1 MSKAR
6 ASRASKAPKSRER
19 KNVSA
24 YIQEELSDMTSWR
37 EAEEENKGRNI
48 IERVK
53 IKSSVR
59 LKGDKQK
66 KLAQIIKDN
75 KVIFIK
81 GAAGTGK
88 TFTVIKTTL
97 DLLIEQPDV
106 YRQVLI
112 TKPIIEAGGESL
124 GFLPGGIDSK
134 IDPYMHSFE
143 STFKKI
149 ISAGDYRA
157 MIDNNI
163 IKTVPLPFMR
173 GNTFQNCI
181 AILDEA
187 QNTTKL
193 GLKLFLTRAGEDS
206 KLIVLGDI
214 DQPDIEFKKGEK
226 SGLEHAYERLQ
237 NTKDIGFFEFGVEDI
252 VRSQILIDIV
262 RKY

>member
-1 MSKAR
+1 MSKPR
-6 ASRASKAPKSRER
+6 APRASKTTKSRER
-19 KNVSA
+19 KATSA
-24 YIQEELSDMTSWR
+24 YIQEEL
-37 EAEEENKGRNI
+37 AEMNNWKEKENESKGLDVLGRI
-48 IERVK
+48 S
-53 IKSSVR
+53 IKSGVK
-59 LKGDKQK
+59 LKGEKQK
-66 KLAQIIKDN
+66 QLAQLIKDN
-75 KVIFIK
+75 KIVFIK

-97 DLLIEQPDV
+97 ECMLEQPEV
-106 YRQVLI
+106 YRQILI

-149 ISAGDYRA
+149 ITPGNYKA
-157 MIDNNI
+157 MLDSNL

-173 GNTFQNCI
+173 GETFQNCI
-181 AILDEA
+181 AIFDEA

-214 DQPDIEFKKGEK
+214 DQPDIVFKNGEI
-226 SGLEHAYERLQ
+226 SGLEHAYARLQ
-237 NTKDIGFFEFGVEDI
+237 DTKDIGFFEFGVEDI
-252 VRSQILIDIV
+252 VRSQILKDIIK
-262 RKY
+262 KY

>member
-1 MSKAR
+1 MSKPR
-6 ASRASKAPKSRER
+6 APRTSKTTKSRE
-19 KNVSA
+19 KKATSN
-24 YIQEELSDMTSWR
+24 YIQEELADMRNLR
-37 EAEEENKGRNI
+37 EQEDDSKSMAILGRL
-48 IERVK
+48 R
-53 IKSSVR
+53 IKSGIK
-59 LKGDKQK
+59 LKGEKQK
-66 KLAQIIKDN
+66 QLAQLIKDN
-75 KVIFIK
+75 KIVFIK

-97 DLLIEQPDV
+97 ECMIEQPEV
-106 YRQVLI
+106 YRQILI

-149 ISAGDYRA
+149 ITPGDYKA
-157 MIDNNI
+157 MVDSNL

-181 AILDEA
+181 AIFDEA

-214 DQPDIEFKKGEK
+214 DQPDITFKNGEV

-237 NTKDIGFFEFGVEDI
+237 DTKDIGFFEFGIEDI
-252 VRSQILIDIV
+252 VRSQILKDII